1 MGNKAMQETQEIINM
16 LNSMGGHINN
26 GANYIWPLLVKEAF
40 TSGII
45 SISICIFLEII
56 TIYWICQTIKYIR
69 YENSRVCNASY
80 CQKYGSEDCTHK
92 DSSVYYMILFLLILI
107 SIGMLIFSAENINT
121 IINPEVSA
129 LKDIIEKLK

>member
-1 MGNKAMQETQEIINM
+1 MQETQEIINM

-40 TSGII
+40 TSGVIWV
-45 SISICIFLEII
+45 SICIFLGII
-56 TIYWICQTIKYIR
+56 TIYWICKAIKYIR

-92 DSSVYYMILFLLILI
+92 DSCDYYIMIFVLTLINILILI
-107 SIGMLIFSAENINT
+107 CLAVNINT

-129 LKDIIEKLK
+129 LNDMIRKLK